1 MAVAAKMK
9 LWPQIRDLVTWWI
22 FYNLDSEFDPT
33 PEKIDEWYMDVYR
46 NTDRHDEIHETLY
59 REYEEFR
66 NKFEEPRSKH
76 A

>member
-1 MAVAAKMK
+1 
-9 LWPQIRDLVTWWI
+9 
-22 FYNLDSEFDPT
+22 
-33 PEKIDEWYMDVYR
+33 MDVYR

-66 NKFEEPRSKH
+66 GKFEEPRKKH